1 MPGVLAVLDELPATV
16 RDRMATVR
24 AETPDSIEL
33 DLADGVVIVWGSAEQ
48 SPRKAQVLL
57 ALMKQP
63 GRVYIVSAPDAP
75 AIRP

>member
-1 MPGVLAVLDELPATV
+1 MLDVLAELPAPLLE
-16 RDRMATVR
+16 RLATVR

-33 DLADGVVIVWGSAEQ
+33 DLADGIVVVWGSAEQ
-48 SPRKAQVLL
+48 SARKAQVLV

>member
-1 MPGVLAVLDELPATV
+1 MIDVLAALPDPLLA
-16 RDRMATVR
+16 RLATVR

-33 DLADGVVIVWGSAEQ
+33 DLTDGIVVVWGSAEQ
-48 SPRKAQVLL
+48 SARKAEVLI

-63 GRVYIVSAPDAP
+63 GRVYIVSAPDVP